1 MRIEFEPSRA
11 KLDIQSRWLGQS
23 PKLSALFLVSFLATG
38 LAGCAADS
46 SNPENDGV
54 AVVAGDA
61 AETVDTTAQALKLS
75 FPVDGS
81 VLAQPIDEELSKDK
95 VVWES
100 GRRRVEYR
108 DISADDF
115 TVSVDTN
122 GSKALVRVSIPKIRI
137 KGKFIRDRRLIRDK
151 IRDVRMDMRDVTG
164 SAEFDISRGVRDI
177 RLVRVNNVSIRD
189 LDFEGEGL
197 VLEIVERIL
206 ERNDGPIRR
215 VLERELTNYLRKH
228 GEDFVKRAL

>member
-1 MRIEFEPSRA
+1 M
-11 KLDIQSRWLGQS
+11 G
-23 PKLSALFLVSFLATG
+23 
-38 LAGCAADS
+38 
-46 SNPENDGV
+46 
-54 AVVAGDA
+54 VVAGDA
-61 AETVDTTAQALKLS
+61 AEPVGTTAQALKLS

-81 VLAQPIDEELSKDK
+81 VIAKPVDAELSKDD

-108 DISADDF
+108 DISVDDF

-151 IRDVRMDMRDVTG
+151 VRDIRMDMRDVTG
-164 SAEFDISRGVRDI
+164 SAELDISRGVRDI
-177 RLVRVNNVSIRD
+177 RLVRVDDVSIRD

-215 VLERELTNYLRKH
+215 VLERELTSYLRKH
-228 GEDFVKRAL
+228 AEDFVKRAM